1 VLHLP
6 KRTTQHAIDWLGA
19 MLAVSA
25 IISLLLALQW
35 GGREYAWTS
44 PVIIGL
50 GAAALILAV
59 LFVLQERRHPEPI
72 VPMTLFANKVFRMSA
87 IVGFLIGIAM
97 FGAIVY
103 LPVYLQVARGATPTQ
118 AGLQLLPLMAGLL
131 ITSVTSGR
139 IISRVGRY
147 RMFPIA
153 GTLTAALG
161 MWLLS
166 GVAVDSPY
174 WRVAI
179 GMLVLGF
186 GLGMVMQVIILAV
199 QNAVS
204 PREIGT
210 ATSSATFF
218 RQVGGSFGTAI
229 FGAIMTARLATELA
243 SAVPPGITVDPGQLT
258 GSPAIIAA
266 LPEVVQDN
274 VREAF
279 VVALS
284 GVFWWAIPVCLAA
297 FVAALFLPEQRL
309 RTAEDMKAAMAQG
322 SPADEAAEIEAKTGL

>member
-1 VLHLP
+1 
-6 KRTTQHAIDWLGA
+6 
-19 MLAVSA
+19 VSA

-258 GSPAIIAA
+258 GSPAII
-266 LPEVVQDN
+266 
-274 VREAF
+274 
-279 VVALS
+279 VALS

>member
-1 VLHLP
+1 
-6 KRTTQHAIDWLGA
+6 
-19 MLAVSA
+19 
-25 IISLLLALQW
+25 
-35 GGREYAWTS
+35 
-44 PVIIGL
+44 
-50 GAAALILAV
+50 
-59 LFVLQERRHPEPI
+59 
-72 VPMTLFANKVFRMSA
+72 
-87 IVGFLIGIAM
+87 
-97 FGAIVY
+97 
-103 LPVYLQVARGATPTQ
+103 
-118 AGLQLLPLMAGLL
+118 
-131 ITSVTSGR
+131 
-139 IISRVGRY
+139 
-147 RMFPIA
+147 
-153 GTLTAALG
+153 
-161 MWLLS
+161 
-166 GVAVDSPY
+166 
-174 WRVAI
+174 
-179 GMLVLGF
+179 
-186 GLGMVMQVIILAV
+186 MVMQVIILAV